1 MRPVSQSAD
10 AWERRRWPGSRA
22 WPRPFPRDTVAKL
35 TRSHATPGP
44 HTKSLGRGFAAPSAP
59 PCDARSPLC
68 RQTKC
73 PPSASR
79 RPKLFSTQ
87 IGIRPSQT
95 TCSRRSPQSCS
106 SAWLRRIP
114 RTPREARRLR
124 LRGLRTNR
132 REFPPSYSLVAA
144 TRRSLRRIPAP
155 TRHSGPSIQT
165 MSFRSR
171 GILHSPKRSQ
181 TLGCRSSIVNSSSH
195 FTARGLCSAHISCS
209 PFLDLPLI
217 SLFSVRMLS
226 SRSQGGIY
234 MSVNK
239 VILVGRLGR
248 DPETRYT
255 GGGQAFANFSVAT
268 EESYKDKNGERQKR
282 TEWHKIVVW
291 GKQAEIAQQYLK
303 KGSLIFIEGRIQS
316 REWQDKEGQKR
327 TSFEIVASNFRML
340 GGRSEGAAAASA
352 GGGAGARSGGD
363 DFESHAA
370 PADDSYGGGAPAS
383 GGPEISDE
391 DIPF

>member
-1 MRPVSQSAD
+1 MPHFNCQFLLSLRAQRALRPYFLLSVLCSPSYF
-10 AWERRRWPGSRA
+10 
-22 WPRPFPRDTVAKL
+22 PFPL
-35 TRSHATPGP
+35 SHAI
-44 HTKSLGRGFAAPSAP
+44 FAIA
-59 PCDARSPLC
+59 
-68 RQTKC
+68 
-73 PPSASR
+73 
-79 RPKLFSTQ
+79 
-87 IGIRPSQT
+87 
-95 TCSRRSPQSCS
+95 
-106 SAWLRRIP
+106 
-114 RTPREARRLR
+114 
-124 LRGLRTNR
+124 
-132 REFPPSYSLVAA
+132 
-144 TRRSLRRIPAP
+144 
-155 TRHSGPSIQT
+155 
-165 MSFRSR
+165 
-171 GILHSPKRSQ
+171 
-181 TLGCRSSIVNSSSH
+181 
-195 FTARGLCSAHISCS
+195 
-209 PFLDLPLI
+209 
-217 SLFSVRMLS
+217 
-226 SRSQGGIY
+226 GGIS

-255 GGGQAFANFSVAT
+255 GGGQAVANFSVAT
-268 EESYKDKNGERQKR
+268 DEIYKDRNGEKQKR

-327 TSFEIVASNFRML
+327 TSFEIVANNFRML